1 MALNGTLADLGVVD
15 LVQFPASA
23 KKTGELIIAGTE
35 EEARL
40 YYTDGA
46 LKHIV
51 CGASTGEDVMTTLVG
66 WSEGEFEFRQNVTSD
81 MITVTTEVAEL
92 VSRAV
97 SAFEAMAVKSHSPQ
111 SPATGIL
118 RTAIEDTAEKLQFVL
133 HVALY
138 TTAGELVC
146 VWDRDEGDPEM
157 MNLID
162 EVRNLFDTHPR
173 KGLNKIY
180 LTDTKGTCIATL
192 VDEAFILLISADDLA
207 SLGMVSLATAKL
219 TTAVTDTF
227 Q

>member
-1 MALNGTLADLGVVD
+1 MALNGTLSDLGVVD

-46 LKHIV
+46 LRHIV
-51 CGASTGEDVMTTLVG
+51 CGALIGEDAMSVLVG

-81 MITVTTEVAEL
+81 MITVTTEVSEL

-97 SAFEAMAVKSHSPQ
+97 SEFEKKAARAHSID
-111 SPATGIL
+111 SPAANIL
-118 RTAIEDTAEKLQFVL
+118 LNALENTASKLQYVL
-133 HVALY
+133 HAALY

-146 VWDRDEGDPEM
+146 VWDRDESDPGM
-157 MNLID
+157 LHLID

-180 LTDTKGTCIATL
+180 LTDTKGTSIATL

-219 TTAVTDTF
+219 TTAVTETF
-227 Q
+227 R